1 MGGVYHFTLGD
12 QRKYIQ
18 TKAGQFERGTTTGIM
33 SINFNK
39 KNIRPKI
46 KRRLCSGQTVE
57 FSAQDEKMLR
67 AAYDY
72 MQGFA
77 KRAILENQVSLA
89 SQAVIEAESILPVHI
104 VEQAIPVVEKR
115 SISVVKTPSLK
126 DYRTDL
132 RSEEEV
138 QVEHLSKLR
147 SQLHLLEEKLVE
159 FLREDQRISLHD
171 MDALMRSLGV
181 EPKKVV
187 LEHMMYEVDEM
198 VDEMVSWDE
207 FLLLY
212 YRNVTDVSG
221 NEPAFFFQVLEF
233 ILFDP
238 AHKGRIVEDDVMEVL
253 FARIGAAKLELE
265 LQKIFGNHR
274 RAKGGDGTLTLDE
287 YLAACVEKSG
297 RRALVF

>member
-1 MGGVYHFTLGD
+1 
-12 QRKYIQ
+12 
-18 TKAGQFERGTTTGIM
+18 M
-33 SINFNK
+33 SLNFNT
-39 KNIRPKI
+39 KNVRPKI
-46 KRRLCSGQTVE
+46 KRRLSSGQTIELSV
-57 FSAQDEKMLR
+57 QDEKMLR
-67 AAYDY
+67 GAYDY

-77 KRAILENQVSLA
+77 KRSILENQVSVA
-89 SQAVIEAESILPVHI
+89 SQAVIEAESTLPVRI
-104 VEQAIPVVEKR
+104 VEQVIPIVEKR
-115 SISVVKTPSLK
+115 SMSVAKTPSLK

-138 QVEHLSKLR
+138 QSEHLSKLR
-147 SQLHLLEEKLVE
+147 SELHVLEEKLAE

-171 MDALMRSLGV
+171 MDVLMRSLGV
-181 EPKKVV
+181 DPKKNV
-187 LEHMMYEVDEM
+187 LEHMIYEVDEM

-212 YRNVTDVSG
+212 YRNVTDESG
-221 NEPAFFFQVLEF
+221 NEPNLFFQVLEF

-265 LQKIFGNHR
+265 LQKIFGDHR

-287 YLAACVEKSG
+287 YLVACVEKSG

>member
-1 MGGVYHFTLGD
+1 
-12 QRKYIQ
+12 
-18 TKAGQFERGTTTGIM
+18 M
-33 SINFNK
+33 SMFNK
-39 KNIRPKI
+39 KNVRPKI

-77 KRAILENQVSLA
+77 KRSILEDQVSDA
-89 SQAVIEAESILPVHI
+89 SRIVQEAEAALPLHL
-104 VEQAIPVVEKR
+104 VEQATPIIEKR
-115 SISVVKTPSLK
+115 SMSVVKTPSLK

-132 RSEEEV
+132 RSEEEA
-138 QVEHLSKLR
+138 QIEHLSKLR
-147 SQLHLLEEKLVE
+147 NELHNMEEKLAD
-159 FLREDQRISLHD
+159 FLRDDQKISLHD
-171 MDALMRSLGV
+171 MDALMRTLGV
-181 EPKKVV
+181 ETKKSF

-198 VDEMVSWDE
+198 VDEVVSWDE
-207 FLLLY
+207 LLLLY

-221 NEPAFFFQVLEF
+221 TEPSSFFQILEF
-233 ILFDP
+233 VLFDP

-253 FARIGAAKLELE
+253 FARIGAAKLEVE

-274 RAKGGDGTLTLDE
+274 RAKGGDGTLSLDE
-287 YLAACVEKSG
+287 YLTACVEKLG

>member
-1 MGGVYHFTLGD
+1 
-12 QRKYIQ
+12 
-18 TKAGQFERGTTTGIM
+18 M

-39 KNIRPKI
+39 KNVRPKI
-46 KRRLCSGQTVE
+46 KRRLCSGQIVE
-57 FSAQDEKMLR
+57 LSVQDEKMLR

-77 KRAILENQVSLA
+77 KRTRLEDQVLAA
-89 SQAVIEAESILPVHI
+89 SQAVVEAEAALPGHL
-104 VEQAIPVVEKR
+104 VEQATPVIEAR

-147 SQLHLLEEKLVE
+147 SEFHNLEEKLAE
-159 FLREDQRISLHD
+159 FLRDDQRISLHD

-181 EPKKVV
+181 EPKKAV

-198 VDEMVSWDE
+198 VDDVVCWDE

-212 YRNVTDVSG
+212 YRNVMDLSG
-221 NEPAFFFQVLEF
+221 NEPSYFFEVLEF
-233 ILFDP
+233 VLFDP

-265 LQKIFGNHR
+265 LQKIFGDHR

-287 YLAACVEKSG
+287 YLGACAEKSG